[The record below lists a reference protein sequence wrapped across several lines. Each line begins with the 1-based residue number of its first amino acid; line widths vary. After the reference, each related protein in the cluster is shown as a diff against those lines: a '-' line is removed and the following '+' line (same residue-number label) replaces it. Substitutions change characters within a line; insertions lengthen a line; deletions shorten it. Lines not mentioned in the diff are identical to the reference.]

1 MPIYEYHCSGCGED
15 FEELVLSKSSAINCP
30 KCHGSEVEKMMS
42 ATSFKSSEKSASSS
56 GGSSCSSCSATSCNT
71 CGSN

>member
-1 MPIYEYHCSGCGED
+1 MPIYEYHCLGCGKD

-30 KCHGSEVEKMMS
+30 KCHGSEVEKLMS
-42 ATSFKSSEKSASSS
+42 ATSFKSSEKFASSS
-56 GGSSCSSCSATSCNT
+56 GGSSCSSCSATSCST